1 MLFFIAFFLAEGISP
16 YGWSSKKSPCRNPF
30 SLIFLD
36 GWKDFLDEAF
46 CFFFRFPI
54 FKQLV
59 FSNTDKFLIFLTKLV
74 KVCVRH
80 SYSFDVQVWLE
91 PFFMDEVDD
100 ERPGHGEGN
109 KDDEPEGIWFSI
121 ER

>member
-1 MLFFIAFFLAEGISP
+1 M
-16 YGWSSKKSPCRNPF
+16 
-30 SLIFLD
+30 
-36 GWKDFLDEAF
+36 DEAF
-46 CFFFRFPI
+46 CFFLSLSV

-59 FSNTDKFLIFLTKLV
+59 FGDPDKFLIFLTKLM
-74 KVCVRH
+74 KVGVRH

-100 ERPGHGEGN
+100 ERPGQGKGDEN
-109 KDDEPEGIWFSI
+109 DEPEGVWFSI